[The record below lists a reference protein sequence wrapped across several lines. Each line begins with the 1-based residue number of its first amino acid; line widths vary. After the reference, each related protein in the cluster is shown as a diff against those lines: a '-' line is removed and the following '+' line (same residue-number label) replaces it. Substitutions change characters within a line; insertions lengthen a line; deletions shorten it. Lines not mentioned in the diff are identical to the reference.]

1 MGEESGWGRS
11 QGAIFSRKWLFLS
24 PSSCS
29 VLGPALTPPQLGGV
43 QGGVGLMAVR
53 MGSATTDVVPAFS
66 RGHLGEPRPPR
77 PPPGPP
83 SGQLSACLI
92 HRRGWGWG
100 RTSSRTSAVLG
111 PAAEPGHLVR
121 VRVSDLP
128 SEAEGGCAPHRKWL
142 CSTQEVASSTAAAAG
157 ESGPRDELLVEHW
170 WSRLGGSS
178 PARMEDVQAGASV
191 EKLFREKLLEHMVL
205 AAEGE
210 SCSTLRPSWAQ
221 PDGWRRSLTPRLL
234 LLITNVYVLGSSC
247 TWTLSCSERRH
258 ASFSCGAPPLTS
270 DPSVVLRSS
279 PVEPA
284 HINLACLL

>member
-1 MGEESGWGRS
+1 MGPDIKQNLGGSRSGCRTGS
-11 QGAIFSRKWLFLS
+11 PGPGQGLR
-24 PSSCS
+24 
-29 VLGPALTPPQLGGV
+29 PAL
-43 QGGVGLMAVR
+43 
-53 MGSATTDVVPAFS
+53 
-66 RGHLGEPRPPR
+66 RG
-77 PPPGPP
+77 
-83 SGQLSACLI
+83 
-92 HRRGWGWG
+92 RR
-100 RTSSRTSAVLG
+100 
-111 PAAEPGHLVR
+111 
-121 VRVSDLP
+121 
-128 SEAEGGCAPHRKWL
+128 WL

-205 AAEGE
+205 PAEGE

-247 TWTLSCSERRH
+247 TWTLSCSERRR